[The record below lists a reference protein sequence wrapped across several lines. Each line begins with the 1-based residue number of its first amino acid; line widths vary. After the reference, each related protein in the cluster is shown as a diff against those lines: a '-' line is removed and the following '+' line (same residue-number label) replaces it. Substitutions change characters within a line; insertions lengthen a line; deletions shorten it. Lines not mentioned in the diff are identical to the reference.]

1 MVGFV
6 DAGDTVVKQT
16 FLEFFAGAGMARAG
30 LGKGWH
36 CLFANDIDLKKAATY
51 DDNWGKGTMKP
62 GDVKTVDM
70 SSMIDQ
76 PDLVWA
82 SFPCQDLSLAGAGA
96 GLKGDRS
103 GTFWPF
109 WKQVSKLVDDDRA
122 PTIVALE
129 NVAATL
135 TSHGG
140 RDFEELCVA
149 LVGKGYKVGARVIDA
164 VQFVPQSRPR
174 MFLIAIRADA
184 EIPTGLIE
192 ASGSLDGIDKQ
203 VATAFALMK
212 ERSATEP
219 KLRQVVDAWINWA
232 LPAPKAK
239 RPTLESLIEH
249 HPVGV
254 EWHSVEETQTLID
267 RMSEL
272 NKRKLEKA
280 KASGTRMIGTAY
292 RRTRVESGRKS
303 VKTEVRFDG
312 IAGCLRTPSGGSSRQ
327 IVIEVEGGVVRSRL
341 MTTREGARLMGL
353 PETYRLP
360 VAYNEGYHLVGDGV
374 AVGVVSY
381 LARSIFEPL
390 IRANQELADAA

>member
-1 MVGFV
+1 
-6 DAGDTVVKQT
+6 
-16 FLEFFAGAGMARAG
+16 MARAG
-30 LGKGWH
+30 LGKTWQ

-51 DDNWGKGTMKP
+51 EDNWGKGTMKP

-70 SSMIDQ
+70 SGMTEQ

-82 SFPCQDLSLAGAGA
+82 SFPCQDLSLAGSGA

-109 WKQVSKLVDDDRA
+109 WKQISKLVDDDRA

-140 RDFEELCVA
+140 RDFEALCLA
-149 LVGKGYKVGARVIDA
+149 LVDKGYRVGARVIDA

-184 EIPTGLIE
+184 EIPADLIE
-192 ASGSLDGIDKQ
+192 PSGSLEGIDKH
-203 VATAFALMK
+203 VSSAFAIIK
-212 ERSATEP
+212 ERAKTEK
-219 KLRQVVDAWINWA
+219 KLRLVVDAWINWA
-232 LPAPKAK
+232 LPTPKNQ
-239 RPTLESLIEH
+239 RPTLDSLIEH

-254 EWHSVEETQTLID
+254 EWHSADDTQTLID

-327 IVIEVEGGVVRSRL
+327 IVIEVENGAVRSRL

-353 PETYRLP
+353 PEEYRLP
-360 VAYNEGYHLVGDGV
+360 AAYNEAYHLVGDGV

-390 IRANQELADAA
+390 VWANQKLANAA

>member
-1 MVGFV
+1 M
-6 DAGDTVVKQT
+6 TKPT

-30 LGKGWH
+30 LGKGWR

-51 DDNWGKGTMKP
+51 DDNWGKGAMVP

-70 SSMIDQ
+70 SKVIEQ

-109 WKQVSKLVDDDRA
+109 WKQVVKLVDDDRA
-122 PTIVALE
+122 PNIVALE

-135 TSHGG
+135 TSHKG
-140 RDFEELCVA
+140 RDFEALCLA
-149 LVGKGYKVGARVIDA
+149 LVEKGYKVGARVIDA

-174 MFLIAIRADA
+174 MFLVAVRADA
-184 EIPTGLIE
+184 EIPAPLIE
-192 ASGSLDGIDKQ
+192 PSGTLEGIDKQ
-203 VATAFALMK
+203 VASAFALIRD
-212 ERSATEP
+212 RSKAEP
-219 KLRQVVDAWINWA
+219 QLQKIVEGWINWA

-249 HPVGV
+249 EPVGV
-254 EWHSVEETQTLID
+254 EWHSTEETQTLID

-280 KASGTRMIGTAY
+280 KASGVRMIGTAY

-327 IVIEVEGGVVRSRL
+327 IVIEVENGRVRSRL

-353 PETYRLP
+353 PEGYRLP
-360 VAYNEGYHLVGDGV
+360 AAYNEGYHLVGDGV

-390 IRANQELADAA
+390 VRANQELADAA

>member
-1 MVGFV
+1 M
-6 DAGDTVVKQT
+6 KPT

-30 LGKGWH
+30 LGKGWQ

-51 DDNWGKGTMKP
+51 DDNWGSGSMNP

-70 SSMIDQ
+70 SHMTDQ

-82 SFPCQDLSLAGAGA
+82 SFPCQDLSLAGSGA

-109 WKQVSKLVDDDRA
+109 WKQISKLVDDDRA
-122 PTIVALE
+122 PTIIALE

-140 RDFEELCVA
+140 RDFEALCLA
-149 LVGKGYKVGARVIDA
+149 LVDKGYRIGARVIDA

-174 MFLIAIRADA
+174 MFLIAIRAHA
-184 EIPTGLIE
+184 EIPAGLIE

-203 VATAFALMK
+203 VATTFALIS
-212 ERSATEP
+212 ERSKTEP
-219 KLRQVVDAWINWA
+219 ELRNIIKGWINWS
-232 LPAPKAK
+232 LPAVKAK

-249 HPVGV
+249 EPVGV
-254 EWHSVEETQTLID
+254 EWHSAEDTQTLID

-303 VKTEVRFDG
+303 VRTEVRFDG

-327 IVIEVEGGVVRSRL
+327 IVIEVENGAVRSRL

-353 PETYRLP
+353 PEGYRLP
-360 VAYNEGYHLVGDGV
+360 AAYNEGYHLVGDGV

-390 IRANQELADAA
+390 VRANQQLAYAA

>member
-1 MVGFV
+1 M
-6 DAGDTVVKQT
+6 KPT

-30 LGKGWH
+30 LGKTWR

-51 DDNWGKGTMKP
+51 DDNWGKGAMVP

-70 SSMIDQ
+70 SRVVEH

-82 SFPCQDLSLAGAGA
+82 SFPCQDLSLAGSGA

-109 WKQVSKLVDDDRA
+109 WKQISKLVDDGRA

-135 TSHGG
+135 TSHRG
-140 RDFEELCVA
+140 RDFEALCLA
-149 LVGKGYKVGARVIDA
+149 LVDKGYRIGARIVDA

-174 MFLIAIRADA
+174 MFLIAVREDA
-184 EIPTGLIE
+184 AIPASLIE
-192 ASGSLDGIDKQ
+192 SSGSLIGIDDR
-203 VATAFALMK
+203 VAATLDLIRGRA
-212 ERSATEP
+212 ATEP
-219 KLRQVVDAWINWA
+219 ELRRVLDGWINWA

-239 RPTLESLIEH
+239 RSTLESLIEMN
-249 HPVGV
+249 PVGV
-254 EWHSVEETQTLID
+254 EWHSAFETQTLLD
-267 RMSEL
+267 RMSEI
-272 NKRKLEKA
+272 NKRKVEKA

-292 RRTRVESGRKS
+292 RRTRIEKGKKS

-327 IVIEVEGGVVRSRL
+327 IVIEVEHGKVRSRL

-360 VAYNEGYHLVGDGV
+360 AAYNEGYHLVGDGV
-374 AVGVVSY
+374 CVGVVNF
-381 LARSIFEPL
+381 LARKIFDP
-390 IRANQELADAA
+390 IVRTNQEMADAA